1 MLVKRKHTAKPVSV
15 EVLCNHSVNMTTQ
28 LISMH
33 AANPA
38 KINIMIWVSL
48 LIIKVATMS
57 SHFKLERFYI

>member
-1 MLVKRKHTAKPVSV
+1 MLIKRKHMDKPVSV

-38 KINIMIWVSL
+38 KINITIWVSL
-48 LIIKVATMS
+48 LIKR
-57 SHFKLERFYI
+57 LPL